1 MAEPKKQFTL
11 ESRAEAVRLKQ
22 TSGRSHREIADD
34 LGVERSTLCDRIG
47 GQRNRE
53 MDALPAARLEDMTA
67 ELKRLRRENTV
78 LRQEREILKRA

>member
-1 MAEPKKQFTL
+1 MTEPKKQFTL

-22 TSGRSHREIADD
+22 TSGRPHREIADD
-34 LGVERSTLCDRIG
+34 LGVERSTLRDWIG

-53 MDALPAARLEDMTA
+53 MDALPAARQENMTA
-67 ELKRLRRENTV
+67 KLKRLRRENTV